1 MLQSIS
7 LKLGVH
13 CKSEHIVSK
22 SGALTLCRAN
32 LRVEFLVVARFL
44 MLFNKG
50 FVGVDTIIM
59 EETHKETK

>member
-13 CKSEHIVSK
+13 CKSEYIVSK
-22 SGALTLCRAN
+22 FGALTLCRAN
-32 LRVEFLVVARFL
+32 LRVEFLVAAHFL

-50 FVGVDTIIM
+50 FVGADTIIM